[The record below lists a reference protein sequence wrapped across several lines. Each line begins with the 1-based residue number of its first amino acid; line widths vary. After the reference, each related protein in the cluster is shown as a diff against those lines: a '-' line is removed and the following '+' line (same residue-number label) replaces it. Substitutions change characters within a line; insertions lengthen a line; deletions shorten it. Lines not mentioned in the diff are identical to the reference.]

1 MLWPGGWCSSCFR
14 DQTLLLYMSN
24 GSQKSQ
30 TNTRADIIGK
40 YYDFWQQLNKY
51 FTISYRTELYI
62 ILTYLFVQV
71 KMVGYNQ
78 FIASAG
84 SLLVWISFI
93 SYHAIPTFRPLF
105 RFFIDISMLIH
116 LRVHVWGVLSVLKG
130 NTACKMVHP
139 VDWLTPA
146 LSEWDQITVNTKVKS
161 LVFLLVFSFPA
172 SLKSWCKIH
181 VFTTITK
188 LFRDLPLSWKFDE
201 FMKNSIHFKKL
212 IKN

>member
-105 RFFIDISMLIH
+105 RFFYWYINVDTSSCTR
-116 LRVHVWGVLSVLKG
+116 LRSIKCSQRKYSLQ
-130 NTACKMVHP
+130 NVHP

-146 LSEWDQITVNTKVKS
+146 LSEWEQITVNTKVKS

-188 LFRDLPLSWKFDE
+188 LFRDLLLS
-201 FMKNSIHFKKL
+201 
-212 IKN
+212 

>member
-1 MLWPGGWCSSCFR
+1 MHALICTSEA
-14 DQTLLLYMSN
+14 
-24 GSQKSQ
+24 
-30 TNTRADIIGK
+30 NTR
-40 YYDFWQQLNKY
+40 
-51 FTISYRTELYI
+51 TERYNLSILYI

-161 LVFLLVFSFPA
+161 LVFLLVFSFTA

-188 LFRDLPLSWKFDE
+188 LFRDLPLSWKFDLSSWRIQYTL
-201 FMKNSIHFKKL
+201 KNWL
-212 IKN
+212 RTNRQMNEE

>member
-1 MLWPGGWCSSCFR
+1 MLWPGGWCRSCFR

-71 KMVGYNQ
+71 KIVGYNQ

-105 RFFIDISMLIH
+105 RFFIDTSMLIH
-116 LRVHVWGVLSVLKG
+116 PRVHVWGVLSVLKG
-130 NTACKMVHP
+130 NTACKMFTQLI
-139 VDWLTPA
+139 DWHL
-146 LSEWDQITVNTKVKS
+146 
-161 LVFLLVFSFPA
+161 LLVSETKLQLIQKLNPWFSFSYFLSQHHW
-172 SLKSWCKIH
+172 SL
-181 VFTTITK
+181 
-188 LFRDLPLSWKFDE
+188 DAKFM
-201 FMKNSIHFKKL
+201 FSPQLQNYFVIFH
-212 IKN
+212 